1 MKIKERARLIANCKS
16 ERMKR
21 FDKLVEAHI
30 EKIFRVCLFILQ
42 EEENA
47 VEKAEEVTIATYIKF
62 YEHMD
67 EVEPEREFVYLVIE
81 ARNIS
86 HAYKEGIVPKTEVG
100 IDERQMDRTD

>member
-1 MKIKERARLIANCKS
+1 MNAKS

-21 FDKLVEAHI
+21 FDRLVEAQM
-30 EKIFRVCLFILQ
+30 ERIFKVCLFILQ

-47 VEKAEEVTIATYIKF
+47 IEKAEEATIATYIRF

-67 EVEPEREFVYLVIE
+67 EVDPDREFVYLVIE

-86 HAYKEGIVPKTEVG
+86 HDYKKGIVPKMEVG
-100 IDERQMDRTD
+100 D